1 MLQRFGNYVVN
12 GIDAEKNIVF
22 VGIDK
27 EAYPSFIL
35 LNESILPQDNG
46 DVSYE
51 LAFETEEVTEE
62 QETFAS
68 NSVKGFLKSSFR
80 KLIRKYGNKVP
91 AEFPN
96 TGLNYIDRP
105 VFSHFMKS
113 YLENECFGGMTI
125 ATIYD
130 PQNECFLFGV
140 ARCSDSD
147 QYVKRIGNNL
157 AYKNLLEKPIRI
169 SKAFIEE
176 TILARGSQPGVSQVL
191 VDPCKFIKSRGNKSL
206 GGLIQFALSNS
217 DEHKNLYKEVFL
229 NFRDDYYSR
238 S

>member
-1 MLQRFGNYVVN
+1 MLQRFGNYVVS
-12 GIDAEKNIVF
+12 GIDAEKNIIF
-22 VGIDK
+22 VGVDK
-27 EAYPSFIL
+27 EVSPPFVL
-35 LNESILPQDNG
+35 LNESIIPEDNG
-46 DVSYE
+46 DVSYQ
-51 LAFETEEVTEE
+51 LAFETEEITAE
-62 QETFAS
+62 QETLAS
-68 NSVKGFLKSSFR
+68 NSVKGFLKSSFK
-80 KLIRKYGNKVP
+80 KLIRKFGNKVP

-130 PQNECFLFGV
+130 PVNEYFLFGI

-157 AYKNLLEKPIRI
+157 AYKNLLENPIKI
-169 SKAFIEE
+169 SKSFIEE
-176 TILARGSQPGVSQVL
+176 AILSRGAEPGVSKVL

-206 GGLIQFALSNS
+206 GGLIGFALSTS
-217 DEHKNLYKEVFL
+217 DEHKTLYKEVFL
-229 NFRDDYYSR
+229 NFRNDYYSR